1 MFPVTEGKRPHS
13 EKALRIVIFGLS
25 ITSTW
30 GNGHA
35 NTFRALARALHR
47 RGHQVVFFEKDV
59 EWYASNRD
67 LPEPGFCKVK
77 LYTRWAEALP
87 LVRRE
92 LRSADVAMVGSY
104 FPDGIEAIAEM
115 LDADTVRT
123 FYDIDTPIT
132 VAALRGD
139 PGEPA
144 VGLVGARER
153 GGCDYLRADQLP
165 GLDVYFS
172 FTGGPMLDELQGRFG
187 VRRAV
192 PLYCSFDPEC
202 YRILPRSRR
211 FACAMSYMGTYAPD
225 RQPKLQ
231 ELLFDAARELPELP
245 FIVAGP
251 QYPREVRWPCN
262 VRHIVHLNPRWHP
275 HLYSSSRLT
284 LNVTRREMVMA
295 GYSPSVRLFEAAACG
310 AAIVSDNW
318 PGLDSFFVPGREILL
333 PASGAEVVRYL
344 REIDEDQLR
353 AIGLAAQARVLSAH
367 TSQLRAEEFERE
379 VEAARGSHLE
389 SSGAS
394 SRMSSPR
401 VSSWVDSKAVDSKAV
416 S

>member
-67 LPEPGFCKVK
+67 LPEPGFCEVK

-139 PGEPA
+139 
-144 VGLVGARER
+144 R
-153 GGCDYLRADQLP
+153 GCDYLRADQLP

-202 YRILPRSRR
+202 YRTLPRSRR
-211 FACAMSYMGTYAPD
+211 FTCAMSYMGTYAPD

-389 SSGAS
+389 SSRAS
-394 SRMSSPR
+394 SRMSSAR